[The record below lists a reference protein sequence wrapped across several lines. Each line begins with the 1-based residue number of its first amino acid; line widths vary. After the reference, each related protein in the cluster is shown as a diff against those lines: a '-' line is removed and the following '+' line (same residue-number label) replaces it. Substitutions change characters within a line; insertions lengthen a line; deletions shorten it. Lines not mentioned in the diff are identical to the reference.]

1 MSHVATVDVEI
12 KNLEWLAQACQKI
25 GLEWL
30 PEQTTYRWFG
40 VSVGDFPLPAGFSK
54 EELGHC
60 DHAIGLPTSSSP
72 RASEAYQIGVVKR
85 RDGRPGW
92 SLLWDFYE
100 GGKGLQNVVGEGCC
114 QLIKSY
120 TSIAVRETALRQ
132 GLRVSEQ
139 QLADGSIRMTLST

>member
-12 KNLEWLAQACQKI
+12 QNLEWLAQACQKI

-30 PEQTTYRWFG
+30 PGQTTYRWFG
-40 VSVGDFPLPAGFSK
+40 ESLGDFPLPAGFS
-54 EELGHC
+54 EEDLGHC
-60 DHAIGLPTSSSP
+60 EHAIGLPEHSI
-72 RASEAYQIGVVKR
+72 RRWSESYQIGVVKR

-92 SLLWDFYE
+92 SLLWDFYD

-114 QLIKSY
+114 QLIKAY